1 MIGNKIT
8 ACVLVMFLI
17 ISILSLQLSPKE
29 AFAKTYY
36 IYVADMPEHWKD
48 DFGHVLPEA
57 KQYWKDRILG
67 INFVEITQ
75 REKADFAIQWASEY
89 QGTKLGYW
97 NPSSVNEFGIP
108 YIAITLGYMDDESV
122 KWQDRKFNLVD
133 PEYATL
139 ITIHEIGHAIG
150 FDHSND
156 PNDIMYPAILN
167 YEMWLSS
174 KNKSQEVEVKQSLSP
189 ILQALVNN
197 MIEGLKPQIY
207 DMQDSLYAAEFS
219 NLDAQKEK
227 DDAWNS
233 FGLAKA
239 YFDNAE
245 SAQKRGEG
253 AISESNHYGASQ
265 EFDYTISELIKIQ
278 DPLEQARAHLDKG
291 QQLESEYQ
299 EKIKEESSNQTEERE
314 KFCFLFWCW

>member
-1 MIGNKIT
+1 MMLKVAFLLAIVTIL
-8 ACVLVMFLI
+8 LVI
-17 ISILSLQLSPKE
+17 PLSAE
-29 AFAKTYY
+29 AKTYY
-36 IYVADMPEHWKD
+36 IHVIDMPKNWEEHFD
-48 DFGHVLPEA
+48 QALPQA
-57 KQYWKDRILG
+57 KAFWANKIPGTQFI
-67 INFVEITQ
+67 EITN
-75 REKADFAIQWASEY
+75 REAADFVIQWASQY

-97 NPSSVNEFGIP
+97 NPSSVNELRKP

-122 KWQDRKFNLVD
+122 DWRDRKFNLVD
-133 PEYATL
+133 PEYVTE
-139 ITIHEIGHAIG
+139 ITKHELGHAIG
-150 FDHSND
+150 LPHSND

-167 YEMWLSS
+167 YDAWLSN
-174 KNKSQEVEVKQSLSP
+174 KNKSQEVEIQKSLSP
-189 ILQALVNN
+189 ILQDLVNN

-227 DDAWNS
+227 DNAWNS
-233 FGLAKA
+233 FGLAKG

-245 SAQKRGEG
+245 SAQKRGES

-265 EFDYTISELIKIQ
+265 EFDYTISKLIKIQ

-299 EKIKEESSNQTEERE
+299 EESSNQTEEKQ

>member
-1 MIGNKIT
+1 MMLKVAFLLAIVTIL
-8 ACVLVMFLI
+8 LVI
-17 ISILSLQLSPKE
+17 PLSAE
-29 AFAKTYY
+29 AKTYY
-36 IYVADMPEHWKD
+36 IHVIDMPKNWEER
-48 DFGHVLPEA
+48 FSHVLPEA
-57 KQYWKDRILG
+57 KKYWENKILG
-67 INFVEITQ
+67 LKFVEQSQ
-75 REKADFAIQWASEY
+75 REKADFIIQWASEY

-97 NPSSVNEFGIP
+97 NPSSVNAFGKP

-139 ITIHEIGHAIG
+139 ITTHEIGHAIG
-150 FDHSND
+150 FEHSTD
-156 PNDIMYPAILN
+156 PNDIMYTAILN

-174 KNKSQEVEVKQSLSP
+174 KNKSQEVEIKKSLSP
-189 ILQALVNN
+189 ILQDLVNN

-227 DDAWNS
+227 GNAWNS
-233 FGLAKA
+233 FGLAKG

-253 AISESNHYGASQ
+253 AISKSNHYEASQ
-265 EFDYTISELIKIQ
+265 EFDYAISELIEIQ

-299 EKIKEESSNQTEERE
+299 EKTKEESLNQTEE
-314 KFCFLFWCW
+314 KFCFLWWCW

>member
-1 MIGNKIT
+1 MKWHWTGVFFVGAII
-8 ACVLVMFLI
+8 LVIIFSPLI
-17 ISILSLQLSPKE
+17 AE
-29 AFAKTYY
+29 ARTYY
-36 IYVADMPEHWKD
+36 IHVLDIPKHWEER
-48 DFGHVLPEA
+48 FSHVLPEA
-57 KQYWKDRILG
+57 KKYWENKILG
-67 INFVEITQ
+67 LKFVEQSQ
-75 REKADFAIQWASEY
+75 REKADFIIQWASEY

-97 NPSSVNEFGIP
+97 NPSSVNAFGKP

-122 KWQDRKFNLVD
+122 DWRDRKFNLVD

-150 FDHSND
+150 FEHSTD
-156 PNDIMYPAILN
+156 PNDIMYTSILN
-167 YEMWLSS
+167 YEMWLSN
-174 KNKSQEVEVKQSLSP
+174 KNKSQEVEIQKSLSP
-189 ILQALVNN
+189 ILQDLVNN

-207 DMQDSLYAAEFS
+207 DMQDSLYDAEFS

-265 EFDYTISELIKIQ
+265 EFDYAISELIEIQ
-278 DPLEQARAHLDKG
+278 DPLEQARAYLDEG

-299 EKIKEESSNQTEERE
+299 EKTKEESSNQTEEKQ